1 MKNAHL
7 RVLTSRLSAELRGGR
22 FETDWDLG
30 KSEYLG
36 ESQEKQAAY
45 VALARPVLEVYL
57 ARGLVTLEEFE
68 TLLELG
74 HDQHRLADQL
84 QTLAELLS
92 PD

>member
-1 MKNAHL
+1 MKNGQL
-7 RVLTSRLSAELRGGR
+7 KTLTRRLSAELRDGR

-36 ESQEKQAAY
+36 ESQEKQAAF

-68 TLLELG
+68 SLLELG

-84 QTLAELLS
+84 QTLAELL
-92 PD
+92 PPE